1 MKQTNSTLTFLSAQY
16 RAVMKDAYLKGLA
29 STALLSTAAMG
40 SIYASTADAAEAK
53 PLENFSDLATAGD
66 VTYDKAESK
75 DIAIGDSDQWNAKL
89 NVTNGKDNGV
99 VFKPGKTG
107 INVTGAGSLTVSS
120 NDAAVVT
127 FGDAAQNYEF
137 AMNIESIDVQQ
148 GKIQIKAGNS
158 GSTTVAAKN
167 ITIGTADLAPK
178 AGGTHLIDI
187 NGNSGSAVLGNADS
201 KIALNSNGAI
211 EFNGEKA
218 ATDAVLNGQI
228 TGKGG
233 AIEFKQNGTFKAGGK
248 TEGTNFKIYAGKT
261 AVFDFDAALAKVEG
275 TDANLKIGGS
285 NFEIVGGSNIDQGG
299 KLHIKNG
306 NVDLASDLYGKEGN
320 ASIKIGDGDTAQ
332 GAKLTATWGN
342 LNSFVN
348 AADKGNKNNAIEI
361 EKDGTLEIKVWNP
374 DNYVTLGDFSFSDK
388 LAAGKVKI
396 ADGATVQA
404 HKLHISSKLSQDTS
418 ASQGFSTGK
427 NLNIKANTLK
437 LSEPGWA
444 EQNADYGFKQ
454 ATTEKL
460 EVVPHNGN
468 TFNLKNEVNVV
479 KTTQIDNPYVKDT
492 KVTVGADNTLEGEIQ
507 VDAGGKLVAAAGNLT
522 ANGKL
527 KVDAGTLQVGGAPA
541 SAQVSGVDASLIAS
555 GGLEIM
561 NQNAGGTV
569 QVLGNGTM
577 EIPSGAEKPVSY
589 QSQGKLDLTKGDLTV
604 SGHATNF
611 TVFKASNGTIA
622 LNQENADE
630 LLNTQGKRSGGT
642 AKGAGV
648 ELGNNAV
655 LDIQGDLRGK
665 AAPGKEGA
673 EATYAAFNANNITK
687 HTGSP
692 ESDMISFSGS
702 GNTVIA
708 DNAHLAGTALHIGE
722 GNTVATRKT
731 LTLDSTA
738 QKIDAALDQA
748 RNLLAAAQGGD
759 ADSSASP
766 DSPAKAVEFQ
776 LRNGT
781 VSVGTALKTNVKDQI
796 LSVTHDESTS
806 ATLELGQASLGKDRF
821 GQLTQSGSAGV
832 LVSHSEFGEAKAGS
846 VDMAMKLDGLSDQQ
860 KAALKVKY
868 GTWNAQDI
876 TAVGHADIVIGT
888 DIDGLS
894 PDKIKYGEGGNP
906 VLNAKTVTLADGT
919 SVVVNNVGSANFETF
934 NMSGGKAEVAG
945 KLHAGAFT
953 MNSGSAVNVTGSA
966 GADSMTME
974 SGSTVTVSGAGN
986 MVVAQAGDGKAD
998 AAQYAFTSKDGSA
1011 INVTGHRAKFTIGA
1025 KGLEGLDL
1033 NAENGNID
1041 SGDKY
1046 AQNVT
1051 LASGGTLTLGFE
1063 SGTKLSSQD
1072 LINLKKEFLKGYSG
1086 AGSKVD
1092 GALDIGKAVLTD
1104 IGDVIKDGRADW
1116 NELEQYVSAGSLDGV
1131 INEQL
1136 SNTTVYNVGSGD
1148 RFSANVGSMEASGD
1162 VVLGNGSLNNAG
1174 LNSQNNFIADQ
1185 KDPSKVGNAK
1195 LEAGAMFAFKNGGNV
1210 GELTLDAGSSGDLT
1224 TLVVGGDTS
1233 KTTNITSIKGAAHTM
1248 VDISATTNVSGSV
1261 TDVADL
1267 DVNASLKVG
1276 GDVTADRLL
1285 SSANASG
1292 TSLTAKNL
1300 TVKGTEETRFN
1311 GDINVTEKASFAG
1324 KAMLGGSNT
1333 FGSVEFKSDAHLTSG
1348 KNVAQNVTIGAG
1360 KNLFVGTDGP
1370 SGTSAVLAAQN
1381 LQLNG
1386 GTIYADPEYGQ
1397 EATMVLIGSLGKQ
1410 ETAQLLADAGNGDGT
1425 QKPEGEQKPDAG
1437 QGGAD
1442 QDKIP
1447 ALPLNPAPKPEGD
1460 AGGNNG
1466 GSDVQI
1472 ASAGRLDG
1480 NIHALKNSIV
1490 ALGVDT
1496 ANLQAAV
1503 DDLKNTFAPYMKNGS
1518 LQDPSS
1524 APGAVGAIA
1533 YVAKPITV
1541 ANGSKIVVDA
1551 GASNT
1556 PGSGEEAKPA
1566 SANTADTYIGK
1577 NSALAMSAQAVSGK
1591 QAAVTFEKKNATIY
1605 ADDGAKVLLTA
1616 DGLQSDQSIKLF
1628 ADADGTVTL
1637 ETAGNK
1643 NLAVQSVNGLFEV
1656 EGGLAAGEIGD
1667 VKLTMNQSVGNTL
1680 YHDASDP
1687 IRETINAYNNTN
1699 GTNELLNKI
1708 KYESKTGRDADSAA
1722 RLAAMGG
1729 AVNAA
1734 LTANRT
1740 TTDAVA
1746 ARMGVGVGA
1755 NAEGKN
1761 ISSLGSTRGSV
1772 WATPVY
1778 TRGDS
1783 KGMEAQGQSYGNK
1796 TDMYG
1801 MAVGADYRVSRDVEV
1816 GAVVNVGKGE
1826 VTGKELASNVSNDV
1840 SYMGAGVYSR
1850 FKNGDTS
1857 VVGDL
1862 TYTQADN
1869 DLSSNLDVAPDR
1881 KLSAAADTKVIS
1893 AGVTAKRDFNV
1904 NGYEVSP
1911 HAGARF
1917 SHIKTSGHDVKMGDN
1932 VVASYSSDAQNVV
1945 SIPVGVTVSRNI
1957 NSNGWNIKPSADVHV
1972 TANLGDTSSKGEVSW
1987 TGTKDLRTNVETEVV
2002 DRVTYGAAVG
2012 VSATRGNFTA
2022 GAGVS
2027 YNGSSSSSEVAV
2039 GANVRYD
2046 F

>member
-1 MKQTNSTLTFLSAQY
+1 MIVT
-16 RAVMKDAYLKGLA
+16 
-29 STALLSTAAMG
+29 
-40 SIYASTADAAEAK
+40 
-53 PLENFSDLATAGD
+53 DLA
-66 VTYDKAESK
+66 
-75 DIAIGDSDQWNAKL
+75 
-89 NVTNGKDNGV
+89 
-99 VFKPGKTG
+99 
-107 INVTGAGSLTVSS
+107 
-120 NDAAVVT
+120 
-127 FGDAAQNYEF
+127 
-137 AMNIESIDVQQ
+137 
-148 GKIQIKAGNS
+148 
-158 GSTTVAAKN
+158 
-167 ITIGTADLAPK
+167 
-178 AGGTHLIDI
+178 
-187 NGNSGSAVLGNADS
+187 
-201 KIALNSNGAI
+201 
-211 EFNGEKA
+211 
-218 ATDAVLNGQI
+218 
-228 TGKGG
+228 
-233 AIEFKQNGTFKAGGK
+233 
-248 TEGTNFKIYAGKT
+248 
-261 AVFDFDAALAKVEG
+261 
-275 TDANLKIGGS
+275 
-285 NFEIVGGSNIDQGG
+285 
-299 KLHIKNG
+299 
-306 NVDLASDLYGKEGN
+306 GKEGN
-320 ASIKIGDGDTAQ
+320 ATIKIGDGNTDNS
-332 GAKLTATWGN
+332 AKLTAYWGS
-342 LNSFVN
+342 LNGFVN
-348 AADKGNKNNAIEI
+348 ASNGNKNNAIEI
-361 EKDGTLEIKVWNP
+361 EKDGTLEVKVWNP
-374 DNYVTLGDFSFSDK
+374 EGYVTLGDFSFSDK

-396 ADGATVQA
+396 AEGATVEA
-404 HKLHISSKLSQDTS
+404 DKLSVTSKLSQDSGAS
-418 ASQGFSTGK
+418 AGFSTGK
-427 NLNIKANTLK
+427 NLNLKANTLK
-437 LSEPGWA
+437 LTEPGWA

-454 ATTEKL
+454 ATTKKL
-460 EVVPHNGN
+460 EVEGLSGG
-468 TFNLKNEVNVV
+468 TFNLKNEVNIVN
-479 KTTQIDNPYVKDT
+479 TTQIDNPYAKESAKISVA
-492 KVTVGADNTLEGEIQ
+492 GDNTLEGEIQ

-527 KVDAGTLQVGGAPA
+527 KVDAGTLQVGGAPE
-541 SAQVSGVDASLIAS
+541 SAGVKGVDASLIAQ
-555 GGLEIM
+555 GGLDVL
-561 NQNAGGTV
+561 NQSKGGTV
-569 QVLGNGTM
+569 QVLGNGALD
-577 EIPSGAEKPVSY
+577 IPTDASTGKVTYE
-589 QSQGKLDLTKGDLTV
+589 SQGKLDLTKGTLTV
-604 SGHATNF
+604 SGHASNF
-611 TVFKASNGTIA
+611 TTFKASNGTIA
-622 LNQENADE
+622 LNQKNADE
-630 LLNTQGKRSGGT
+630 LLNTQKTRSN
-642 AKGAGV
+642 KGAAV
-648 ELGNNAV
+648 ELGNNGV
-655 LDIQGDLRGK
+655 LDIQGDLHGK
-665 AAPGKEGA
+665 ATGDNQ
-673 EATYAAFNANNITK
+673 YAAFDANNITK

-731 LTLDSTA
+731 LTLDSTV
-738 QKIDAALDQA
+738 KGIDAALDQA

-759 ADSSASP
+759 ADGSSGQ
-766 DSPAKAVEFQ
+766 DTPAKAVEFQ

-832 LVSHSEFGEAKAGS
+832 LASHSEFAEAKAGS
-846 VDMAMKLDGLSDQQ
+846 VDMALKLDGLSADK

-868 GTWNAQDI
+868 GTWNAHDI

-888 DIDGLS
+888 DIDGVAS
-894 PDKIKYGEGGNP
+894 DKIQYGQGGNP
-906 VLNAKTVTLADGT
+906 ALNAKTVTLADGT
-919 SVVVNNVGSANFETF
+919 SVVVNSVGSGSFDKLDMKKGTVD
-934 NMSGGKAEVAG
+934 VAG
-945 KLHAGAFT
+945 KLHAGQLNMAD
-953 MNSGSAVNVTGSA
+953 GSNYNVTGSA
-966 GADSMTME
+966 TADSMTME
-974 SGSTVTVSGAGN
+974 SGSTVSVTGAGN

-998 AAQYAFTSKDGSA
+998 GTQYAFTSKDGSA
-1011 INVTGHRAKFTIGA
+1011 INVTGHRANFTIGA
-1025 KGLEGLDL
+1025 KGLDGLKLENGDKGLDPD
-1033 NAENGNID
+1033 N
-1041 SGDKY
+1041 KY

-1072 LINLKKEFLKGYSG
+1072 LISLKKEFLKDYKE
-1086 AGSKVD
+1086 GSKVD
-1092 GALDIGKAVLTD
+1092 GALNIGQAVLTD
-1104 IGDVIKDGRADW
+1104 IGDVISGGRADW
-1116 NELEQYVSAGSLDGV
+1116 DKLEPFVSAGSLDGV

-1162 VVLGNGSLNNAG
+1162 VVLGNGSLVNAA
-1174 LNSQNNFIADQ
+1174 LNANNNFISQSGDTT
-1185 KDPSKVGNAK
+1185 KVGNAK

-1233 KTTNITSIKGAAHTM
+1233 KTTNIAAIKGAAHTM

-1300 TVKGTEETRFN
+1300 TVKGAEETSFN

-1333 FGSVEFKSDAHLTSG
+1333 FGSVEFKNDAHLTAG

-1370 SGTSAVLAAQN
+1370 SGTTAVLATQN

-1447 ALPLNPAPKPEGD
+1447 ALPINPAPKPEGD

-1687 IRETINAYNNTN
+1687 IR
-1699 GTNELLNKI
+1699 
-1708 KYESKTGRDADSAA
+1708 RDHQC
-1722 RLAAMGG
+1722 LQQHQ
-1729 AVNAA
+1729 
-1734 LTANRT
+1734 
-1740 TTDAVA
+1740 
-1746 ARMGVGVGA
+1746 
-1755 NAEGKN
+1755 
-1761 ISSLGSTRGSV
+1761 
-1772 WATPVY
+1772 WH
-1778 TRGDS
+1778 
-1783 KGMEAQGQSYGNK
+1783 Q
-1796 TDMYG
+1796 
-1801 MAVGADYRVSRDVEV
+1801 
-1816 GAVVNVGKGE
+1816 
-1826 VTGKELASNVSNDV
+1826 
-1840 SYMGAGVYSR
+1840 
-1850 FKNGDTS
+1850 
-1857 VVGDL
+1857 
-1862 TYTQADN
+1862 
-1869 DLSSNLDVAPDR
+1869 
-1881 KLSAAADTKVIS
+1881 
-1893 AGVTAKRDFNV
+1893 
-1904 NGYEVSP
+1904 
-1911 HAGARF
+1911 
-1917 SHIKTSGHDVKMGDN
+1917 
-1932 VVASYSSDAQNVV
+1932 
-1945 SIPVGVTVSRNI
+1945 
-1957 NSNGWNIKPSADVHV
+1957 
-1972 TANLGDTSSKGEVSW
+1972 
-1987 TGTKDLRTNVETEVV
+1987 
-2002 DRVTYGAAVG
+2002 
-2012 VSATRGNFTA
+2012 
-2022 GAGVS
+2022 
-2027 YNGSSSSSEVAV
+2027 
-2039 GANVRYD
+2039 
-2046 F
+2046 

>member
-29 STALLSTAAMG
+29 STALLSSAAMG

-53 PLENFSDLATAGD
+53 PLDNFSDLATAGD
-66 VTYDKAESK
+66 VSYSDTKSK
-75 DIAIGDSDQWNAKL
+75 DIAIGESGEWNAKL
-89 NVTNGKDNGV
+89 NVTNGANDGV

-107 INVTGAGSLTVSS
+107 IKVTGAGSLTVSS

-127 FGDAAQNYEF
+127 FGDDAKNYEF
-137 AMNIESIDVQQ
+137 AMNIDSINVDQ
-148 GKIQIKAGNS
+148 GKIQIKAVQDKAK
-158 GSTTVAAKN
+158 TTVAAKN
-167 ITIGTADLAPK
+167 ITIGNDGTA
-178 AGGTHLIDI
+178 GNTHLIDI
-187 NGNSGSAVLGNADS
+187 QGKSGGIATLGDANSNITL
-201 KIALNSNGAI
+201 KKNGAI
-211 EFNGEKA
+211 DFNGNA
-218 ATDAVLNGQI
+218 AGEAVLNGHIQAS
-228 TGKGG
+228 GG

-275 TDANLKIGGS
+275 TDANLKIDNG
-285 NFEIVGGSNIDQGG
+285 NIEIVGNSGG
-299 KLHIKNG
+299 TTNAGTMHIKNG
-306 NVDLASDLYGKEGN
+306 NVHLTAKLVGKEGN
-320 ASIKIGDGDTAQ
+320 SQLKIGDGNEAQ
-332 GAKLTATWGN
+332 SAKLTGYWGN
-342 LNSFVN
+342 LTDYLN
-348 AADKGNKNNAIEI
+348 AKAGNKNNSIEI
-361 EKDGTLEIKVWNP
+361 EKDGTLEVKLWK
-374 DNYVTLGDFSFSDK
+374 DDYVTLGEFAFSDK
-388 LAAGKVKI
+388 LQAGKVKV

-404 HKLHISSKLSQDTS
+404 DKLHIGSMLIKDSG
-418 ASQGFSTGK
+418 ASEQFK
-427 NLNIKANTLK
+427 KAKYINIKASTLK
-437 LSEPGWA
+437 LSEPAWKNGGN
-444 EQNADYGFKQ
+444 EDYGFKQ

-460 EVVPHNGN
+460 EVVPHSGS
-468 TFNLKNEVNVV
+468 TFNLLNEVNIV
-479 KTTQIDNPYVKDT
+479 KTTQIDNPYVKDS
-492 KVTVGADNTLEGEIQ
+492 KVTVGADNTLDGEIQ

-569 QVLGNGTM
+569 QVLGNGAL
-577 EIPSGAEKPVSY
+577 EIPTDASTGKVTYE
-589 QSQGKLDLTKGDLTV
+589 SQGKLDLTKGDLTV
-604 SGHATNF
+604 TGHASNF
-611 TVFKASNGTIA
+611 TAFKASNGTIA
-622 LNQENADE
+622 LNQKNADE

-642 AKGAGV
+642 AKGAAV
-648 ELGNNAV
+648 ELGNNGV
-655 LDIQGDLRGK
+655 LDIQGDLHGK
-665 AAPGKEGA
+665 ATGDNQ
-673 EATYAAFNANNITK
+673 YAAFNANNITK
-687 HTGSP
+687 HAGNLET
-692 ESDMISFSGS
+692 DMISFSGS

-759 ADSSASP
+759 ADGSASQGA
-766 DSPAKAVEFQ
+766 PAKAVEFQ

-821 GQLTQSGSAGV
+821 GQLTEDGKKGV
-832 LVSHSEFGEAKAGS
+832 LGSHSEFAEGS
-846 VDMAMKLDGLSDQQ
+846 GGTVDMAMKLDGLDE
-860 KAALKVKY
+860 KNMAALKVKY
-868 GTWNAQDI
+868 GKWTAKDI
-876 TAVGHADIVIGT
+876 TASKGLIEIGS
-888 DIDGLS
+888 DIDGMTA
-894 PDKIKYGEGGNP
+894 DKIQYGKDGSP
-906 VLNAKTVTLADGT
+906 VLNAQTVTLADG
-919 SVVVNNVGSANFETF
+919 SKVIVNVPASGSFDKLDMKKGTVD
-934 NMSGGKAEVAG
+934 VAG
-945 KLHAGAFT
+945 KLHAGQLNMAD
-953 MNSGSAVNVTGSA
+953 GSNYNVTGNA
-966 GADSMTME
+966 TANSMTME
-974 SGSTVTVSGAGN
+974 SGSTVTVSGSGN

-998 AAQYAFTSKDGSA
+998 GTQYAFNSKDGSA
-1011 INVTGHRAKFTIGA
+1011 INVTGHRANFTIGA
-1025 KGLEGLDL
+1025 KGLEGLKLDGKD
-1033 NAENGNID
+1033 GNID
-1041 SGDKY
+1041 SGNQY

-1072 LINLKKEFLKGYSG
+1072 LIALKKEFLKDYKE
-1086 AGSKVD
+1086 GSKVD
-1092 GALDIGKAVLTD
+1092 GALNIGQAVLTD
-1104 IGDVIKDGRADW
+1104 IGDVISGGRADW
-1116 NELEQYVSAGSLDGV
+1116 DKLEPFVSAGSLDGV

-1148 RFSANVGSMEASGD
+1148 RFNANVGSMEASGD
-1162 VVLGNGSLNNAG
+1162 VVLGNGSLVNSA
-1174 LNSQNNFIADQ
+1174 LNTNSNFIAKQD
-1185 KDPSKVGNAK
+1185 DPSKVGNAT
-1195 LEAGAMFAFKNGGNV
+1195 LDTGAHFAFKNGGNV
-1210 GELTLDAGSSGDLT
+1210 GEITMKAGDANDKT
-1224 TLVVGGDTS
+1224 TMVIGGDTS
-1233 KTTNITSIKGAAHTM
+1233 KTTNIAAIKGAAHTM
-1248 VDISATTNVSGSV
+1248 VDISAPTVVSGGVS
-1261 TDVADL
+1261 DIADL
-1267 DVNASLKVG
+1267 DINSSLTVG
-1276 GDVTADRLL
+1276 TDVTADRLL

-1300 TVKGTEETRFN
+1300 TVKGAEETSFN
-1311 GDINVTEKASFAG
+1311 GDITVTEKASFAG

-1333 FGSVEFKSDAHLTSG
+1333 FGSVEFMNDAHLTAG

-1370 SGTSAVLAAQN
+1370 SGTTAMLAAQN

-1410 ETAQLLADAGNGDGT
+1410 ETAQLLADASTGDGT

-1447 ALPLNPAPKPEGD
+1447 ALPSNPAPKPEGD

-1932 VVASYSSDAQNVV
+1932 VVASYSSEAQNVV

-1987 TGTKDLRTNVETEVV
+1987 TGTRDLRTNVETEVI

>member
-29 STALLSTAAMG
+29 STALLSSAAMG
-40 SIYASTADAAEAK
+40 SIYASTADAAPTE
-53 PLENFSDLATAGD
+53 LNDFNDLAASGD
-66 VTYDKAESK
+66 VTYDKTSKK
-75 DIAIGDSDQWNAKL
+75 DIEIKEDGKWEANL
-89 NVTNGKDNGV
+89 NVSNGADDGV
-99 VFKPGKTG
+99 VFKPTAKDITVAG
-107 INVTGAGSLTVSS
+107 NGSLTVSG
-120 NDAAVVT
+120 NDNAVVT

-137 AMNIESIDVQQ
+137 AMNIESIDVKQ

-167 ITIGTADLAPK
+167 ITIGTADSAPK

-201 KIALNSNGAI
+201 KIALNSNGVI
-211 EFNGEKA
+211 EFNGDKA

-228 TGKGG
+228 TGSKGG

-306 NVDLASDLYGKEGN
+306 NVDLASDLYGKAGN

-361 EKDGTLEIKVWNP
+361 EKDGTLEVKVWNP

-437 LSEPGWA
+437 LSEPTWA

-527 KVDAGTLQVGGAPA
+527 KVDAGTLQVGGAPE
-541 SAQVSGVDASLIAS
+541 SAGVKGVDASLIAQ
-555 GGLEIM
+555 GGLDVL
-561 NQNAGGTV
+561 NQSKGGTV
-569 QVLGNGTM
+569 QVLGNGALD
-577 EIPSGAEKPVSY
+577 IPTDASTGKVTYE
-589 QSQGKLDLTKGDLTV
+589 SQGKLDLTKGDLTV
-604 SGHATNF
+604 TGHASNF
-611 TVFKASNGTIA
+611 TAFKASNGTIA
-622 LNQENADE
+622 LNQKNADE
-630 LLNTQGKRSGGT
+630 LLNTQGKRTGGT
-642 AKGAGV
+642 AKGAAV

-665 AAPGKEGA
+665 GTAGKDGTT
-673 EATYAAFNANNITK
+673 TYAAFDANNITK
-687 HTGSP
+687 HAGNLET
-692 ESDMISFSGS
+692 DMISFSGT

-766 DSPAKAVEFQ
+766 DAPAKAVEFQ

-821 GQLTQSGSAGV
+821 GQLTDSGAAGV
-832 LVSHSEFGEAKAGS
+832 LASHSDFGEAKAGS
-846 VDMAMKLDGLSDQQ
+846 VDMALKLDGLSADK

-888 DIDGLS
+888 DIDGVAS
-894 PDKIKYGEGGNP
+894 DKIQYGQGGNP
-906 VLNAKTVTLADGT
+906 ALNAKTVTLADGT
-919 SVVVNNVGSANFETF
+919 SVVVNSVGSGSFDKLDMKKGTVD
-934 NMSGGKAEVAG
+934 VAG
-945 KLHAGAFT
+945 KLHAGQLNMAD
-953 MNSGSAVNVTGSA
+953 GSNYNVTGSA
-966 GADSMTME
+966 TADSMTME

-1011 INVTGHRAKFTIGA
+1011 INVTGHRANFTIGA
-1025 KGLEGLDL
+1025 KGLDGLKLENGDKGLDPD
-1033 NAENGNID
+1033 N
-1041 SGDKY
+1041 KY

-1086 AGSKVD
+1086 AGSQVD

-1148 RFSANVGSMEASGD
+1148 RFNANVGSMEASGD

-1185 KDPSKVGNAK
+1185 KDPSKVGNAT
-1195 LEAGAMFAFKNGGNV
+1195 LDTGAHFAFKNGGNV
-1210 GELTLDAGSSGDLT
+1210 GEITLKAGDANDKT
-1224 TLVVGGDTS
+1224 TMVIGGDTS
-1233 KTTNITSIKGAAHTM
+1233 KTTNIAAIKGAAHTM

-1300 TVKGTEETRFN
+1300 TVKGTEDTSFN

-1333 FGSVEFKSDAHLTSG
+1333 FGSVEFKNDAHLTAG
-1348 KNVAQNVTIGAG
+1348 KSVAQNVTIGAG

-1370 SGTSAVLAAQN
+1370 SGTTAVLAAQN

-1447 ALPLNPAPKPEGD
+1447 ALPINPAPKPEGD

-1541 ANGSKIVVDA
+1541 ASGSKIVVDA

-1556 PGSGEEAKPA
+1556 PGSGEDAKPA

-1987 TGTKDLRTNVETEVV
+1987 TGTKDLRTNVETEVI

>member
-29 STALLSTAAMG
+29 STALLSSAAMG
-40 SIYASTADAAEAK
+40 SIYASTADAADISLDK
-53 PLENFSDLATAGD
+53 FTDLANAGD
-66 VTYDKAESK
+66 VTYSDAKEK
-75 DIAIGDSDQWNAKL
+75 GIDISDNGNWEANLK
-89 NVTNGKDNGV
+89 VTNGSGSGV
-99 VFKPGKTG
+99 VFKPTAKDITVGGNGT
-107 INVTGAGSLTVSS
+107 LTVSGS
-120 NDAAVVT
+120 DNAIVT
-127 FGDAAQNYEF
+127 FGDNAQNYEF
-137 AMNIESIDVQQ
+137 ALNIESIDVKQ
-148 GKIQIKAGNS
+148 GKVQIKS
-158 GSTTVAAKN
+158 GSAKNTSVAAKN
-167 ITIGTADLAPK
+167 ITIGTADTSAK
-178 AGGTHLIDI
+178 ATGTHLIDI
-187 NGNSGSAVLGNADS
+187 QGKSGAVASLGNATS
-201 KIALNSNGAI
+201 QIALNSNGAI
-211 EFNGEKA
+211 NFNGENA
-218 ATDAVLNGQI
+218 DAAVLNGQI

-233 AIEFKQNGTFKAGGK
+233 AIEFKQNGTFKAGGTTSK
-248 TEGTNFKIYAGKT
+248 TNFKIYAGKT

-275 TDANLKIGGS
+275 TDAQLKL
-285 NFEIVGGSNIDQGG
+285 EDG
-299 KLHIKNG
+299 KLEIQGHTDIGQAGKVEIKNG
-306 NVDLASDLYGKEGN
+306 NVHLTAKLVGKEGN
-320 ASIKIGDGDTAQ
+320 SQLKIGDGDSTHS
-332 GAKLTATWGN
+332 AKLSGYWGN
-342 LNSFVN
+342 LTDYLN
-348 AADKGNKNNAIEI
+348 AKSDNKNNAIVI
-361 EKDGTLEIKVWNP
+361 EKDGTLEVKLW
-374 DNYVTLGDFSFSDK
+374 DKEKYVSLGEFNFSDQ
-388 LAAGKVKI
+388 LGAGKVKI
-396 ADGATVQA
+396 ADGATIQA
-404 HKLHISSKLSQDTS
+404 DKLHIGGALVKDSGSSTEFKN
-418 ASQGFSTGK
+418 GK
-427 NLNIKANTLK
+427 YLNLKANTLK
-437 LSEPGWA
+437 LSEPNWSQGNN
-444 EQNADYGFKQ
+444 EDYGFKQ

-460 EVVPHNGN
+460 EVVASGGS
-468 TFNLKNEVNVV
+468 TFNLKNEVNIV
-479 KTTQIDNPYVKDT
+479 KTTQIENPYVKDS
-492 KVTVGADNTLEGEIQ
+492 KVTVGADNTLDGEIQ
-507 VDAGGKLVAAAGNLT
+507 VDAGGKLVAAAGSLT

-527 KVDAGTLQVGGAPA
+527 KVNAGTLQVGGAPE
-541 SAQVSGVDASLIAS
+541 GTFPGIDASLNTK

-561 NQNAGGTV
+561 NQTSGGSV
-569 QVLGNGTM
+569 QVWGNSTQN
-577 EIPSGAEKPVSY
+577 IPTADGKTITY
-589 QSQGKLDLTKGDLTV
+589 QSKGKLDLTEGDLTV
-604 SGHATNF
+604 TGHASNF
-611 TVFKASNGTIA
+611 TAFKASNGTIA
-622 LNQENADE
+622 LNQKNADE
-630 LLNTQGKRSGGT
+630 LLNTQGNRSGGT

-648 ELGNNAV
+648 ELGNNGV
-655 LDIQGDLRGK
+655 LDIKGDLHGK
-665 AAPGKEGA
+665 KLDDGK
-673 EATYAAFNANNITK
+673 YAAFNANNITK
-687 HTGSP
+687 NTGP
-692 ESDMISFSGS
+692 LETDMIRFSGS

-708 DNAHLAGTALHIGE
+708 DNAHLSGTALHIGE

-748 RNLLAAAQGGD
+748 RNLLAAAQGSD
-759 ADSSASP
+759 ADGSAGQ
-766 DSPAKAVEFQ
+766 DAPAKAVEFQ

-796 LSVTHDESTS
+796 LSVTNDETTS
-806 ATLELGQASLGKDRF
+806 ATLELGQASLEKDRF
-821 GQLTQSGSAGV
+821 GKLTQKGASGALS
-832 LVSHSEFGEAKAGS
+832 SHSEFAEGS
-846 VDMAMKLDGLSDQQ
+846 GGTVDMAMKLDGLAED
-860 KAALKVKY
+860 KMAALKVKY
-868 GTWNAQDI
+868 GKWTAKDI
-876 TAVGHADIVIGT
+876 TASKGLIEIGS
-888 DIDGLS
+888 DIDGMTA
-894 PDKIKYGEGGNP
+894 DKIQYGKDGSP
-906 VLNAKTVTLADGT
+906 VLNAQTVTLADG
-919 SVVVNNVGSANFETF
+919 SKVIVNVPGSGSFEKLDMKKGTV
-934 NMSGGKAEVAG
+934 EVAG
-945 KLHAGAFT
+945 KLHAGQLDMAD
-953 MNSGSAVNVTGSA
+953 GSKFDVTGNA
-966 GADSMTME
+966 TANGMTME
-974 SGSTVTVSGAGN
+974 SGSTVNVTGTGN
-986 MVVAQAGDGKAD
+986 MVVAQAGDGASAD
-998 AAQYAFTSKDGSA
+998 KFGFTSASGSA

-1025 KGLEGLDL
+1025 KGLEGLNL
-1033 NAENGNID
+1033 KAENGNID
-1041 SGDKY
+1041 SGDKF
-1046 AQNVT
+1046 AQNVS
-1051 LASGGTLTLGFE
+1051 LSSGGTLSLGFE
-1063 SGTKLSSQD
+1063 SGTELSSKD
-1072 LINLKKEFLKGYSG
+1072 LIALKKEFLKGYSG
-1086 AGSKVD
+1086 AGSQVD

-1116 NELEQYVSAGSLDGV
+1116 NELKDYVSAGSLDGV

-1136 SNTTVYNVGSGD
+1136 TNTTVYNVASGD
-1148 RFSANVGSMEASGD
+1148 RFNANVGSMEASGN
-1162 VVLGNGSLNNAG
+1162 VVLGNGSLNNAA

-1185 KDPSKVGNAK
+1185 KDPSKVGNAT
-1195 LEAGAMFAFKNGGNV
+1195 LDTGAHFAFKNGGNV
-1210 GELTLDAGSSGDLT
+1210 GEITLKAGDEKDMT
-1224 TLVVGGDTS
+1224 TMVIGGDTS
-1233 KTTNITSIKGAAHTM
+1233 KTTNIASIKGAKHTM

-1267 DVNASLKVG
+1267 DINASLKVG
-1276 GDVTADRLL
+1276 GDVSADRLL

-1292 TSLTAKNL
+1292 TSLSAKNL

-1311 GDINVTEKASFAG
+1311 GDITVTEKASFAG

-1333 FGSVEFKSDAHLTSG
+1333 FGSVEFKNEAHLTAG
-1348 KNVAQNVTIGAG
+1348 KTAAQNVTIGAG
-1360 KNLFVGTDGP
+1360 KSLFVGTDGP
-1370 SGTSAVLAAQN
+1370 SGTTAVLAAQN

-1410 ETAQLLADAGNGDGT
+1410 ETAQLLADAGTGDGT
-1425 QKPEGEQKPDAG
+1425 QKPEGGHKPDAG
-1437 QGGAD
+1437 QDGAD
-1442 QDKIP
+1442 KDKIP
-1447 ALPLNPAPKPEGD
+1447 ALPINPAPKPEGD

-1503 DDLKNTFAPYMKNGS
+1503 DELKNTFAPYMKNGS

-1591 QAAVTFEKKNATIY
+1591 QAAVTFDKKDATIY
-1605 ADDGAKVLLTA
+1605 ADEGAKVLLTA

-1667 VKLTMNQSVGNTL
+1667 VKLTMNQNVGNTL

-1761 ISSLGSTRGSV
+1761 ITSLGSTRGSV

-1893 AGVTAKRDFNV
+1893 AGVTAKHDFNV

-1932 VVASYSSDAQNVV
+1932 VVASYSSEAQNVV

-1987 TGTKDLRTNVETEVV
+1987 TGTRDLRTNVETEVI

>member
-40 SIYASTADAAEAK
+40 SIYASTADAAPTDLNDFK
-53 PLENFSDLATAGD
+53 DLAQSGE
-66 VTYDKAESK
+66 VSYSK
-75 DIAIGDSDQWNAKL
+75 DAAKEIAIADSGEWNAKL
-89 NVTNGKDNGV
+89 SVTNGKDDGV
-99 VFKPGKTG
+99 VFKPTAKD
-107 INVTGAGSLTVSS
+107 VTVNGTGSLTVSS
-120 NDAAVVT
+120 SDSAVVT

-148 GKIQIKAGNS
+148 GKIQIKAGQS
-158 GSTTVAAKN
+158 GARTSVAAKN
-167 ITIGTADLAPK
+167 ITIGTADTSAK
-178 AGGTHLIDI
+178 ATGTHLIDI
-187 NGNSGSAVLGNADS
+187 QGKSGAVASLGNATS
-201 KIALNSNGAI
+201 QIALNSNGAI
-211 EFNGEKA
+211 HFNGENA
-218 ATDAVLNGQI
+218 DAAVLNGQI

-275 TDANLKIGGS
+275 TDANLKIDNG
-285 NFEIVGGSNIDQGG
+285 NIEIVGNSGG
-299 KLHIKNG
+299 TTNAGTMHIKNG
-306 NVDLASDLYGKEGN
+306 NVHLTAKLVGKEGN
-320 ASIKIGDGDTAQ
+320 SQLKIGDGNEAQ
-332 GAKLTATWGN
+332 SAKLTGYWGN
-342 LNSFVN
+342 LTDYLN
-348 AADKGNKNNAIEI
+348 AKAGNKNNSIEI
-361 EKDGTLEIKVWNP
+361 EKDGTLEVKLWK
-374 DNYVTLGDFSFSDK
+374 DDYVTLGEFAFSDK
-388 LAAGKVKI
+388 LQAGKVKV

-404 HKLHISSKLSQDTS
+404 DKLHIGSMLIKDSG
-418 ASQGFSTGK
+418 ASEQFK
-427 NLNIKANTLK
+427 KAKYINIKASTLK
-437 LSEPGWA
+437 LSEPAWKNGGN
-444 EQNADYGFKQ
+444 EDYGFKQ

-460 EVVPHNGN
+460 EVVPHSGS
-468 TFNLKNEVNVV
+468 TFNLLNEVNVV

-492 KVTVGADNTLEGEIQ
+492 KVTVGADNTLDGEIQ

-541 SAQVSGVDASLIAS
+541 SAKVSGVDASLIAS

-569 QVLGNGTM
+569 QVLGNGAL
-577 EIPSGAEKPVSY
+577 EIPTDASTGKVTYE
-589 QSQGKLDLTKGDLTV
+589 SQGKLDLTKGDLTV
-604 SGHATNF
+604 TGHASNF
-611 TVFKASNGTIA
+611 TTFKASNGTIA
-622 LNQENADE
+622 LNQKNADE

-642 AKGAGV
+642 AKGAAV
-648 ELGNNAV
+648 ELGNNGV
-655 LDIQGDLRGK
+655 LDIQGDLHGK
-665 AAPGKEGA
+665 ATGDNQ
-673 EATYAAFNANNITK
+673 YAAFDANNITK

-692 ESDMISFSGS
+692 ESDMISFSGT

-708 DNAHLAGTALHIGE
+708 NNAHLAGEALQIGA
-722 GNTVATRKT
+722 GNTLATRQA

-766 DSPAKAVEFQ
+766 DAPAKAVEFQ

-832 LVSHSEFGEAKAGS
+832 LASHSEFAEGS
-846 VDMAMKLDGLSDQQ
+846 GGTVDMAMKLDGLAED
-860 KAALKVKY
+860 KMAALKVKY
-868 GTWNAQDI
+868 GKWTAKDI
-876 TAVGHADIVIGT
+876 TASKGLIEIGS
-888 DIDGLS
+888 DIDGMTA
-894 PDKIKYGEGGNP
+894 DKIQYGKDGSP
-906 VLNAKTVTLADGT
+906 VLNAQTVTLADG
-919 SVVVNNVGSANFETF
+919 SKVIVNVPASGSFDKLDIKKGTVD
-934 NMSGGKAEVAG
+934 VAG
-945 KLHAGAFT
+945 KLHAGQLNMAD
-953 MNSGSAVNVTGSA
+953 GSNYNVTGNA
-966 GADSMTME
+966 TANSMTME

-1011 INVTGHRAKFTIGA
+1011 INVTGHRANFTIGA
-1025 KGLEGLDL
+1025 KGLDGLKLENGDKGLDPD
-1033 NAENGNID
+1033 N
-1041 SGDKY
+1041 KY

-1185 KDPSKVGNAK
+1185 KDPSKVGNAT
-1195 LEAGAMFAFKNGGNV
+1195 LDTGAHFAFKNGGNV
-1210 GELTLDAGSSGDLT
+1210 GEITMKAGDANDKT
-1224 TLVVGGDTS
+1224 TMVIGGDTS
-1233 KTTNITSIKGAAHTM
+1233 KTTNIAAIKGAAHTM

-1300 TVKGTEETRFN
+1300 TVKGAEETRFN

-1333 FGSVEFKSDAHLTSG
+1333 FGSVEFKNDAHLTSG

-1447 ALPLNPAPKPEGD
+1447 ALPINPAPKPEGD

-1556 PGSGEEAKPA
+1556 PGLGEEAKPA

-1932 VVASYSSDAQNVV
+1932 VVASYSSEAQNVV

-1987 TGTKDLRTNVETEVV
+1987 TGTKDLRTNVETEVI